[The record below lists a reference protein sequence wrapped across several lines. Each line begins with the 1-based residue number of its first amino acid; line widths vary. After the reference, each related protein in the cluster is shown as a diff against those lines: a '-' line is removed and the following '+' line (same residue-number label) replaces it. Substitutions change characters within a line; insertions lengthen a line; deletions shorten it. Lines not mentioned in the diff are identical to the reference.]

1 MVNKGVT
8 SILLHFFGLRTM
20 TSFADYDEFG
30 NYIGADLDSD
40 EDEEMDAQPAYTEQH
55 AQPLEGFDEE
65 EAESAP
71 VNEGAL
77 MHIGKCSFLG
87 ETTSSSR

>member
-1 MVNKGVT
+1 
-8 SILLHFFGLRTM
+8 M

-40 EDEEMDAQPAYTEQH
+40 EDEEMDVQPAFTEQH
-55 AQPLEGFDEE
+55 VQPLEGFDKEE
-65 EAESAP
+65 EESAP

-77 MHIGKCSFLG
+77 MHIGRRIFSL
-87 ETTSSSR
+87 

>member
-1 MVNKGVT
+1 
-8 SILLHFFGLRTM
+8 M

-40 EDEEMDAQPAYTEQH
+40 EDEEMDAQPAYAEHH

-65 EAESAP
+65 EESAP

-77 MHIGKCSFLG
+77 MHIGKGFFL
-87 ETTSSSR
+87 